1 MEEALDKT
9 QASQLKGQS
18 EPTERDFWLHL
29 KALLSQLSAVGLTRG
44 KTLQADD
51 IKKNLRWATTLN
63 DVVVIGYGTVRKK
76 DLIQPKAL

>member
-29 KALLSQLSAVGLTRG
+29 KALLSRLSAVGLTRG

-51 IKKNLRWATTLN
+51 IKKIFDIISSMIFWASF
-63 DVVVIGYGTVRKK
+63 I
-76 DLIQPKAL
+76 